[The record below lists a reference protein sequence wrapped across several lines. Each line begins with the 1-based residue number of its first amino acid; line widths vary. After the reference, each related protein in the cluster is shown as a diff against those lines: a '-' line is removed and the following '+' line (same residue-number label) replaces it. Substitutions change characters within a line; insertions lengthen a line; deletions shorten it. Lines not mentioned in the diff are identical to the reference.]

1 MSIPSPAP
9 SPATAAGATASPSQP
24 SSSTP
29 QKTYSEADRSLFWA
43 TKYRNYVNFVTSLAD
58 YLPAAQP
65 WATSLRALPL
75 LAFKLQ
81 VVTYFGDA
89 IEKHLAGDNTGRDI
103 AASAVVREQARA
115 HGLELSRLRADD
127 MVKLLRYAS
136 LFSLLVAEDNT
147 A

>member
-1 MSIPSPAP
+1 MPSRSSAP
-9 SPATAAGATASPSQP
+9 SPATAAGATPAPSPPRSSAASA
-24 SSSTP
+24 T
-29 QKTYSEADRSLFWA
+29 SEGDRALFWGQ
-43 TKYRNYVNFVTSLAD
+43 KYRNYALFVQSLAD

-81 VVTYFGDA
+81 VETFFGDA
-89 IEKHLAGDNTGRDI
+89 IEKHRAGDNHGRDV

-115 HGLELSRLRADD
+115 HGLELSKLRADD